1 MRLPRPHHLR
11 WLALGL
17 VTLLLS
23 SPALATWSIV
33 VISKKTGEVCVA
45 SATCIGGS
53 FPLKRYLP
61 VIVVGKGAAA
71 AQSAIDTN
79 ASNRKRI
86 WSAFQ
91 ADQKPARILEML
103 SIFDA
108 SHQSRQY
115 GIVSFDGPP
124 VTFTG
129 NFAGEGKHELV
140 GETEELLYAIQG
152 NVITGDPVVD
162 QAELALVNTP
172 GDLSQKVMA
181 AMEAARAMGGDG
193 RCSCSGSDPDGC
205 GSPPPSFT
213 KSAHTAFVVLA
224 RLGNTD
230 GGCGQLDGCAAG
242 NYYLSL
248 VVKGIDSDPDPI
260 FELQAKYDQ
269 WRADLL
275 DVADAVHS
283 VVTIDRDAL
292 VADGLSTALVH
303 VELRDIE
310 GQPLTAGGHN
320 WTIEWAGEGSPTAT
334 VGPVT
339 DLGGGH
345 YTIPLTATTVVG
357 RGAWTLRSKRPGE
370 KAVQLYRPL
379 VLPTEGLRELHAG
392 RQQVSLGEAVPFTLN
407 RGAADAGRAYALLG
421 SASGTVPG
429 TPFANVVLP
438 LNRDAFFNW
447 TWTGPPEFAGSIGAL
462 DAAGR
467 AEAQLDA
474 PAGDWSPL
482 IGTRLNF
489 CGLIG
494 GPTYDVTNL
503 FAVEVV
509 L

>member
-1 MRLPRPHHLR
+1 MRVPSLLPVR
-11 WLALGL
+11 WVALCLA
-17 VTLLLS
+17 TLLLS

-45 SATCIGGS
+45 SATCLGGN

-71 AQSAIDTN
+71 AQSAIDTS
-79 ASNRKRI
+79 ATNRKRI
-86 WSAFQ
+86 WNMFHANQ
-91 ADQKPARILEML
+91 EPERILEML
-103 SIFDA
+103 SIFDT

-129 NFAGEGKHELV
+129 TLAGEGKHELV
-140 GETEELLYAIQG
+140 GETDELIYAIQG
-152 NVITGDPVVD
+152 NVITGDPVCD
-162 QAELALVNTP
+162 MAELALVNTP

-205 GSPPPSFT
+205 GSPPPNFT

-230 GGCGQLDGCAAG
+230 GGCDQQDGCASG

-248 VVKGIDSDPDPI
+248 VVKGVDSDPDPVL
-260 FELQAKYDQ
+260 EMQVKYDQ
-269 WRADLL
+269 WRADLA

-283 VVTIDRDAL
+283 IVTVDRDAL
-292 VADGLSTALVH
+292 VADGLSTAMVH

-310 GQPLTAGGHN
+310 DQPLTAGGHN
-320 WTIEWAGEGSPTAT
+320 WTIDWAGEGSPTAT
-334 VGPVT
+334 IGAIT
-339 DLGGGH
+339 DHGGGH
-345 YTIPLTATTVVG
+345 YSFPVTATTVAG

-370 KAVQLYRPL
+370 KAVQLYQPL
-379 VLPTEGLRELHAG
+379 ALPTEPVTQLHVG
-392 RQQVSLGEAVPFTLN
+392 RQEVTLGEAVPFTVN

-421 SASGTVPG
+421 SASGTHPG

-438 LNRDAFFNW
+438 LNRDGFFNW
-447 TWTGPPEFAGSIGAL
+447 TWSGPAEFAGSIGVL

-467 AEAQLDA
+467 AEALLDA
-474 PAGDWSPL
+474 PAGDWTPL
-482 IGTRLNF
+482 IGTRLHF

-494 GPTYDVTNL
+494 GPTYDVTNVL
-503 FAVEVV
+503 AVEVV